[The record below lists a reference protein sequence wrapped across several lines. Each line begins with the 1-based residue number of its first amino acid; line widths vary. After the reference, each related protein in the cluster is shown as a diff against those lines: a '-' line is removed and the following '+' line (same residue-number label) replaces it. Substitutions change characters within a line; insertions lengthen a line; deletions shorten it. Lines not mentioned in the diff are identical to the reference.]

1 MAVHD
6 NHGTE
11 EKKSLVDTII
21 SDGEAEK
28 LIPEQDIE
36 QLEKD
41 FIDRYYVRNLRSPFV
56 TLFRLYKRYY
66 GKLLLSV
73 LFFIIKVSPQLY
85 LPIAMANIVD
95 VLADRPENYIEIIVI
110 NSGIALGLLLINIP
124 FHMLYVKYRGIATRA
139 VEAGLRGAIVRKLQ
153 QLTISFNREM
163 QSGRIQSKIIR
174 DVEAI
179 YELSIQII
187 NNGFDIL
194 INIVTIIAVIIYKQ
208 QWPVMLFF
216 LLSVPLAVGLRRVF
230 GNSISRRTKDYRVEM
245 ELTTAKVSDMVEMI
259 DVTRAHGLGDEESQK
274 MTEQVSTLAAKGLRL
289 EQLNGVFGA
298 SSWVVM
304 QSFRLAC
311 IVFTVILALNG
322 LLSIGDVTLYQS
334 YFTSLIAYV
343 SALLNLIPAIS
354 KGAESINSVG
364 EILGAH
370 DIENNK
376 GKRKLDKVRGEFSFE
391 KVHFGYTAEREVLR
405 GLDLHIKAGETVA
418 IVGESG
424 AGKST
429 ILNLAIGFYQP
440 KSGKLTI
447 DGIDISTVDL
457 TSYRKHIAVVPQTS
471 AMFTGTIRDNI
482 TYGSPDVT
490 EQQLAAAVE
499 AACLKPVLDTLPL
512 GLETQVGEHGAKLS
526 GGQRQRISIARAL
539 IRNPRVIIL
548 DEATSALDTVS
559 EKHIQTAIN
568 NLAKGRTTLIV
579 AHRLSTVKDADKIA
593 VLKDGVCVE
602 FGTFDELMELGGE
615 FYKFRNLQV

>member
-1 MAVHD
+1 MVIHD
-6 NHGTE
+6 AHGTK
-11 EKKSLVDTII
+11 EKKSLVDTLI

-28 LIPEQDIE
+28 LIPEQEVE
-36 QLEKD
+36 QLEQE
-41 FIDRYYVRNLRSPFV
+41 FIDRYYTGNSHSPFF

-73 LFFIIKVSPQLY
+73 LFFIIKVSPAVY
-85 LPIAMANIVD
+85 LPIAMANIID
-95 VLADRPENYIEIIVI
+95 VLTAPSPQYLET
-110 NSGIALGLLLINIP
+110 IAVNALVAFGLLLINVP
-124 FHMLYVKYRGIATRA
+124 FHMLYVKYRSIATRA

-179 YELSIQII
+179 YELSIRII
-187 NNGFDIL
+187 DSGTDIL
-194 INIVTIIAVIIYKQ
+194 INIVSIIAVIIYKQ
-208 QWPVMLFF
+208 QWSVMLFF
-216 LLSVPLAVGLRRVF
+216 LLSVPLAVGIMKVF
-230 GNSISRRTKDYRVEM
+230 DKSIRRRTKDYRVEM
-245 ELTTAKVSDMVEMI
+245 EATTARVSDMVEMI
-259 DVTRAHGLGDEESQK
+259 DVTRAHGLGDEETHK
-274 MTEQVSTLAAKGLRL
+274 MTERVSSMAAKGLHL
-289 EQLNGVFGA
+289 EQVNGAFGA
-298 SSWVVM
+298 LSWVVM

-334 YFTSLIAYV
+334 YFTTLVSYV
-343 SALLNLIPAIS
+343 SALLGLIPTIS

-376 GKRKLDKVRGEFSFE
+376 GKRKLDTVKGEFRFE
-391 KVHFGYTAEREVLR
+391 QVHFGYTAEHEVLR
-405 GLDLHIKAGETVA
+405 GFDLHVKVGETVA

-429 ILNLAIGFYQP
+429 ILNLATGFYHP
-440 KSGKLTI
+440 NSGKVTI
-447 DGIDISTVDL
+447 DGIDMSTIDL

-471 AMFTGTIRDNI
+471 AMFTGTIRENI

-499 AACLKPVLDTLPL
+499 AAFLHPVLDTLPL
-512 GLETQVGEHGAKLS
+512 GLDTPVGEHGAKLS

-539 IRNPRVIIL
+539 IRDPRIIIL

-568 NLAKGRTTLIV
+568 NLAKGRTTLVV

-593 VLKDGVCVE
+593 VLKEGVCVE
-602 FGTFDELMELGGE
+602 FGTFDELMALGGE

>member
-1 MAVHD
+1 MSVH
-6 NHGTE
+6 NSHSTE
-11 EKKSLVDTII
+11 EKKSLVDSII
-21 SDGEAEK
+21 TDGEAEK
-28 LIPEQDIE
+28 LIPEQDVE
-36 QLEKD
+36 RLEKD
-41 FIDRYYVRNLRSPFV
+41 FIDRYYVRNSRSPFV
-56 TLFRLYKRYY
+56 TLFRMYKRYY

-73 LFFIIKVSPQLY
+73 LFFIIKVSPQLF

-95 VLADRPENYIEIIVI
+95 VLATDGENAVSVIVI
-110 NSGIALGLLLINIP
+110 NSAIALGLLVINIP
-124 FHMLYVKYRGIATRA
+124 FHMMYVKYRGIATRA

-179 YELSIQII
+179 YELSVQLV
-187 NNGFDIL
+187 NSGFDIFV
-194 INIVTIIAVIIYKQ
+194 NIATIIAVVIYKQ
-208 QWPVMLFF
+208 HWAVLAFF
-216 LLSVPLAVGLRRVF
+216 TLSVPIAVGLRRVF
-230 GNSISRRTKDYRVEM
+230 GNSIGRRTRDYRVEM
-245 ELTTAKVSDMVEMI
+245 EVTTAKVADMVEMI
-259 DVTRAHGLGDEESQK
+259 PVTRAHGLGDEESQR
-274 MTEQVSTLAAKGLRL
+274 MTEQVSSLAAKGLRL
-289 EQLNGVFGA
+289 EQLTGIFGA
-298 SSWVVM
+298 SSWAVM
-304 QSFRLAC
+304 QAFRLGC
-311 IVFTVILALNG
+311 IVFTVILAMNEM
-322 LLSIGDVTLYQS
+322 LSIGDVTLYQS
-334 YFTSLIAYV
+334 YFTTLITYV
-343 SALLNLIPAIS
+343 SSLLSLIPAIS

-370 DIENNK
+370 DVENNK
-376 GKRKLDKVRGEFSFE
+376 GKRKLEKVDGEFSFE
-391 KVHFGYTAEREVLR
+391 NVHFGYTSDRKVLK
-405 GLDLHIKAGETVA
+405 GLNLHINAGETVA

-429 ILNLAIGFYQP
+429 ILNLAMGFYKP
-440 KSGKLTI
+440 NSGKLTI

-457 TSYRKHIAVVPQTS
+457 TTYRKHIAVVPQTS
-471 AMFTGTIRDNI
+471 AMFSGTIRDNI
-482 TYGSPDVT
+482 TYGSPDVS
-490 EQQLAAAVE
+490 ERQLAEAVE

-512 GLETQVGEHGAKLS
+512 GLDTQVGEHGAKLS

-593 VLKDGVCVE
+593 VLKEGVCVE
-602 FGTFDELMELGGE
+602 FGTFDELMALKGE